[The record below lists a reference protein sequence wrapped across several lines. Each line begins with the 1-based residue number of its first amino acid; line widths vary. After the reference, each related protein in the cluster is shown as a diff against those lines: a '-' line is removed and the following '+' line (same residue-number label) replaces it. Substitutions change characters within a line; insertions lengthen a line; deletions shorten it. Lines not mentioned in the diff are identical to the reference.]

1 MGVGRLDDGVE
12 GKKENGPEIRDSFL
26 REIGAERRAHPEKR
40 QSGQQN
46 RDEIGGVE
54 IDLFVVAIMNLKSIG
69 YQGQRKKTEELV
81 VLVLDGNGKCEKEK
95 ENGGEDRFFSK
106 HKRRI

>member
-12 GKKENGPEIRDSFL
+12 GEKENGPEIRGSFL
-26 REIGAERRAHPEKR
+26 REIGSERRAHPEKR
-40 QSGQQN
+40 QTGQQN

-54 IDLFVVAIMNLKSIG
+54 IDLFVTAFMNLKSFRD
-69 YQGQRKKTEELV
+69 QSQRKKTEEFV
-81 VLVLDGNGKCEKEK
+81 VFVFDGNGKREKEK